1 MLRGFAKVHARHPTA
16 VLLLAGRGPLQG
28 ETESLARELDIAD
41 RVRFLGVRHDIPE
54 LMCAADAYV
63 MSSAWEGM
71 PVVLLEAA
79 ASALPIVATSV
90 GGNHEVVCHE
100 ESGFM
105 VPARD
110 PEALGMVMLRL
121 MELPET
127 QRRRMGDH
135 GRAHVRSQY
144 GLTRVVERWE
154 ALYSEVLARN
164 S

>member
-1 MLRGFAKVHARHPTA
+1 
-16 VLLLAGRGPLQG
+16 
-28 ETESLARELDIAD
+28 
-41 RVRFLGVRHDIPE
+41 
-54 LMCAADAYV
+54 
-63 MSSAWEGM
+63 M

-100 ESGFM
+100 ESGYM

-110 PEALGMVMLRL
+110 PEALGMAMLRL

-135 GRAHVRSQY
+135 GREHVRSQY

-154 ALYSEVLARN
+154 ALYSEVLAR
-164 S
+164 SP